1 MNTQSPIQTHIDS
14 RAQEYDTEFEILR
27 VDHFRSPQVAAF
39 LENVV
44 LQSGGIFKYG
54 WSLGAIRYA
63 SAHLVATNTHHIDID
78 GQSLQSSDSGN
89 VVVVDETAL
98 GSRFRQPCV
107 SAAVAASYRS
117 S

>member
-63 SAHLVATNTHHIDID
+63 SVHLVATNTHHIGID
-78 GQSLQSSDSGN
+78 GQSLQSSDSN
-89 VVVVDETAL
+89 VVVVDGTAL